1 LKGYRLFYAGWR
13 TEDHGAESSSS
24 VTALKKA
31 ARGRSE
37 MPQVTNGTI
46 SETKYEE
53 EYLGHWRITD
63 KVLMVTLGI
72 YSEAVPIGGM
82 ETNPEALARQ
92 VFVGLIDL
100 YLARKRK
107 SRLRLLCDVPL

>member
-1 LKGYRLFYAGWR
+1 
-13 TEDHGAESSSS
+13 
-24 VTALKKA
+24 
-31 ARGRSE
+31 
-37 MPQVTNGTI
+37 MPPITDGTI

-72 YSEAVPIGGM
+72 YSDAVPIGGM
-82 ETNPEALARQ
+82 ETKPEALARQ
-92 VFVGLIDL
+92 VFAGLIDL

-107 SRLRLLCDVPL
+107 SRLRLLCDVPLYRAAQLACAPGIKAAKASRAKNLVGRF

>member
-1 LKGYRLFYAGWR
+1 
-13 TEDHGAESSSS
+13 
-24 VTALKKA
+24 
-31 ARGRSE
+31 

-53 EYLGHWRITD
+53 EYLGHWRISD
-63 KVLMVTLGI
+63 SVLMVKLGI
-72 YSEAVPIGGM
+72 YSEAVPTRGM
-82 ETNPEALARQ
+82 EANPEALARQ

-107 SRLRLLCDVPL
+107 LRLRLLCEVPLCRGAQVPCTPSIEAAEGSHAKTLVGCF

>member
-1 LKGYRLFYAGWR
+1 
-13 TEDHGAESSSS
+13 
-24 VTALKKA
+24 
-31 ARGRSE
+31 
-37 MPQVTNGTI
+37 MPQVTIGAI

-72 YSEAVPIGGM
+72 YSDAVPIGGM
-82 ETNPEALARQ
+82 ETNPEGLARQ

-107 SRLRLLCDVPL
+107 SRLRLLCDVPLYRGAQLACAPGIKAAKGSRAKILAGRF